1 MKEDTGKIFNGSP
14 YVKELCDILG
24 CLTPDAQKF
33 LLIIAKELF
42 SARTIQSRCYNLK

>member
-33 LLIIAKELF
+33 LLIIAKELLKLE
-42 SARTIQSRCYNLK
+42 QSRDETTALL